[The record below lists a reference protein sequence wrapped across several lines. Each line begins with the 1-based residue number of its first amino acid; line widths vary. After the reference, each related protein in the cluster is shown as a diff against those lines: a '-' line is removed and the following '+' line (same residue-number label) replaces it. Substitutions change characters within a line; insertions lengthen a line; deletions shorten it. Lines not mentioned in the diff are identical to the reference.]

1 MDAAIEELLAP
12 LSEARRA
19 HSLEVGR
26 KVDAVAHLLPATLHD
41 VAVTAA
47 CLHDIGHG
55 HPVTGHHALDGA
67 KYLAAQ
73 GFSQSVCHVVAYHC
87 ASTVEAEVRGIHWS
101 VYDAFAPPPEQPHVD
116 LVNDV
121 VWWADMTTGPNGE
134 TCTIDERII
143 EIRSRYSPVSVV
155 YTTIVRAEPLLRAAV
170 SRVGDALCGAPMRL
184 PAVTYSSLS

>member
-1 MDAAIEELLAP
+1 MEAAIAELLAP

-26 KVDAVAHLLPATLHD
+26 KIDAVAYLLPATLRE
-41 VAVTAA
+41 VAVAA
-47 CLHDIGHG
+47 GCLHDIGHG
-55 HPVTGHHALDGA
+55 HPVTGFHALDGA
-67 KYLAAQ
+67 NYLAAQ
-73 GFSQSVCHVVAYHC
+73 GFSQSICHIVAYHS

-101 VYDAFAPPPEQPHVD
+101 VYDAFAAPPQLPELD
-116 LVNDV
+116 LVHDL

-134 TCTIDERII
+134 TWTIDDRIA

-170 SRVGDALCGAPMRL
+170 NRVADTLCGSVRL
-184 PAVTYSSLS
+184 PAPTYSSLS